1 MTDNT
6 AISRLHL
13 ETYFTFCVLT
23 RAIIKSPP
31 SNMLTTLTLGVL
43 VLCGITLQVSG
54 ADPFSTL
61 CILQCDFAFSS
72 KIQASGCDCGVLK
85 ALMMSRT
92 HSEHT
97 THPHTDHT
105 EHPHHLNH
113 HFTTQEPTT
122 TSTITPAPKT
132 TQELCDIL
140 CAMQQGGDACH
151 CLKPGLPGRKWRSFS
166 CYFIFGDY

>member
-1 MTDNT
+1 MIYQSSFKTCQND
-6 AISRLHL
+6 IQDQVLSLLESRQSSLQRSYVIEL
-13 ETYFTFCVLT
+13 
-23 RAIIKSPP
+23 
-31 SNMLTTLTLGVL
+31 LTLNAKWSKSKPSFHYAYHANTRGP
-43 VLCGITLQVSG
+43 C
-54 ADPFSTL
+54 PFSKT
-61 CILQCDFAFSS
+61 
-72 KIQASGCDCGVLK
+72 QASSCDCLALK

-151 CLKPGLPGRKWRSFS
+151 CLKPGLPGRK
-166 CYFIFGDY
+166 

>member
-1 MTDNT
+1 MGDNCKS
-6 AISRLHL
+6 IIPLPPIYLSQIRSGLIKF
-13 ETYFTFCVLT
+13 YFLLCMAFLNYSFCFL
-23 RAIIKSPP
+23 RQFP
-31 SNMLTTLTLGVL
+31 
-43 VLCGITLQVSG
+43 
-54 ADPFSTL
+54 
-61 CILQCDFAFSS
+61 
-72 KIQASGCDCGVLK
+72 